1 MQDIKPL
8 IDACCMCEGENGI
21 WFIHGNLPILFFF
34 DFDLKKITIS
44 KIIPIESNN
53 MFMLFSSIVM
63 NDNLLFL
70 ICGNQ
75 DKSYIYNID
84 EDKFTELKINGSYT
98 NAFYGA
104 TRKHKELHIM
114 PFKYDNIIK
123 VDMNKFFVEN
133 GDNWRKLYNNMSL
146 YINNTNCILD
156 NGDVLAPVPTTNT
169 CLLYD
174 LNNEVWKKIEICD
187 INADCTAVT
196 YYNHKIYVF
205 DRYDKSIKRIDM
217 KGNIEKKVEL
227 EIVGVVLY
235 MIGNYLI
242 VDSVYTKDII
252 VFDYNLNE
260 VKTIEKNMQSNNEN
274 LQCAFLCWYKNNDKN
289 YVITK
294 SNKLI
299 VIYDNLK
306 TREYKLTVDNTMLS
320 DIISSLYYIY
330 GKKVIIENDWLNIN
344 SFIEKQVKGD
354 KSI

>member
-1 MQDIKPL
+1 
-8 IDACCMCEGENGI
+8 
-21 WFIHGNLPILFFF
+21 
-34 DFDLKKITIS
+34 
-44 KIIPIESNN
+44 
-53 MFMLFSSIVM
+53 
-63 NDNLLFL
+63 
-70 ICGNQ
+70 
-75 DKSYIYNID
+75 
-84 EDKFTELKINGSYT
+84 
-98 NAFYGA
+98 
-104 TRKHKELHIM
+104 
-114 PFKYDNIIK
+114 
-123 VDMNKFFVEN
+123 
-133 GDNWRKLYNNMSL
+133 
-146 YINNTNCILD
+146 
-156 NGDVLAPVPTTNT
+156 
-169 CLLYD
+169 
-174 LNNEVWKKIEICD
+174 
-187 INADCTAVT
+187 
-196 YYNHKIYVF
+196 
-205 DRYDKSIKRIDM
+205 M